1 MGKEHTISGQVP
13 RLRGDP
19 FPLTGQVV
27 GDRVVIRYPWIL
39 QDARADTLAP
49 GNSDVSLCPA

>member
-1 MGKEHTISGQVP
+1 MSGQVP
-13 RLRGDP
+13 RHRGDP

-49 GNSDVSLCPA
+49 GNRDVSLCPA